1 VEKKVQSA
9 SEFIPYVPSADPTN
23 KKDDSSK
30 LDFYYKVMKTL
41 KSNFKD
47 IRNDIDIEEETKKKR
62 LRYLCE
68 RIFKIGSSV
77 SFSKEEKNEL
87 LAFLEIPSNKK
98 YFIVVLS
105 RQRTKGRFKRSKSLV
120 RDLADILL
128 KIRFSRKRKRL

>member
-1 VEKKVQSA
+1 MPLNFQALHIIKFQLKKNKVEKKVQSA

-62 LRYLCE
+62 LRY
-68 RIFKIGSSV
+68 
-77 SFSKEEKNEL
+77 
-87 LAFLEIPSNKK
+87 
-98 YFIVVLS
+98 
-105 RQRTKGRFKRSKSLV
+105 
-120 RDLADILL
+120 
-128 KIRFSRKRKRL
+128 